1 MKSSSLFY
9 NEIKHLPF
17 FDLMILLECNSMN
30 KFKNTNTF
38 MVKVRNKKNSYPI
51 L

>member
-9 NEIKHLPF
+9 NEIKHLQF

-30 KFKNTNTF
+30 NFKNAITF
-38 MVKVRNKKNSYPI
+38 MVKVRNKKNSYH
-51 L
+51 LL

>member
-9 NEIKHLPF
+9 NEIKHLQF

-30 KFKNTNTF
+30 KLKNTNTF
-38 MVKVRNKKNSYPI
+38 MVKVRNKKNSYH
-51 L
+51 LL